1 MAKTNRRATTKTAGA
16 KARGRPNRAVVLLG
30 RVLLP
35 VGILAGVAL
44 GVWYAGVGLHRLLFV
59 RNPNLVLRHIEVHL
73 TGQLRTSE
81 VLARLEE
88 AGIEAGATNLFAI
101 DLGQVRTWLTN
112 CVDIER
118 AFAARQLPDTLEVWV
133 HQRQPAAQLLK
144 PGGMLLDR
152 HGWVLPSRAD
162 FDLAQLPVITGIR
175 GARKLEVGGQVR
187 DDMVRGA
194 LDFLRILAME
204 SYGRLFD
211 VGMVQ
216 LDYSGKAL
224 KVYLRKRGTFVDGA
238 LLVVPLRGMDPA
250 MRRAEVIANERFRG
264 RQTTSFLD
272 ATYEV
277 NVPVRP

>member
-1 MAKTNRRATTKTAGA
+1 M
-16 KARGRPNRAVVLLG
+16 VLLG

-118 AFAARQLPDTLEVWV
+118 AFAARRLPDTLEVWV